1 MANGLIKSSLK
12 TPTKFDNRY
21 EPSFDSDGT
30 PTCLGWKI
38 EDVTDW
44 VEFLGETKI
53 TFECCKSSFFC
64 KLRSCFCKNTSENT
78 CFQRCSVDSE
88 KRYC

>member
-53 TFECCKSSFFC
+53 TFECCRSFFFLLQVAFLFLQEHLS
-64 KLRSCFCKNTSENT
+64 KHLFSEVFC
-78 CFQRCSVDSE
+78 
-88 KRYC
+88 

>member
-30 PTCLGWKI
+30 PTCLGRKI
-38 EDVTDW
+38 EDVTD
-44 VEFLGETKI
+44 
-53 TFECCKSSFFC
+53 
-64 KLRSCFCKNTSENT
+64 
-78 CFQRCSVDSE
+78 
-88 KRYC
+88 

>member
-1 MANGLIKSSLK
+1 MADGPIKSSLK

-53 TFECCKSSFFC
+53 TFECCRSSFF
-64 KLRSCFCKNTSENT
+64 LQVAFLFLQEHL
-78 CFQRCSVDSE
+78 
-88 KRYC
+88 